1 MIPTVPRP
9 SFRDMCWRST
19 MLRNVSLTA
28 LAGLTIVLLGCSG
41 GGNAGDNPADTLT
54 RRQKDSIIA
63 TLPIPGARGVGKA
76 LDALEKSNAR
86 AAQHDSIALAR

>member
-1 MIPTVPRP
+1 
-9 SFRDMCWRST
+9 
-19 MLRNVSLTA
+19 MLRNISLTA
-28 LAGLTIVLLGCSG
+28 LAGLTIVLLACSG

-76 LDALEKSNAR
+76 LDALEKSNVR
-86 AAQHDSIALAR
+86 AAQHDSIALGR

>member
-1 MIPTVPRP
+1 
-9 SFRDMCWRST
+9 
-19 MLRNVSLTA
+19 MLRNASLAA

-41 GGNAGDNPADTLT
+41 GGDAGDNPADTLT

-63 TLPIPGARGVGKA
+63 TFPIPGARGVGKA

-86 AAQHDSIALAR
+86 AAQHDSVALGR

>member
-1 MIPTVPRP
+1 
-9 SFRDMCWRST
+9 
-19 MLRNVSLTA
+19 MLRNISLTA

-41 GGNAGDNPADTLT
+41 SGNAGDNPADTLS

-86 AAQHDSIALAR
+86 AAQHDSIALGR

>member
-1 MIPTVPRP
+1 M
-9 SFRDMCWRST
+9 
-19 MLRNVSLTA
+19 RNVWLTA

-86 AAQHDSIALAR
+86 AAQHDSVALRR

>member
-1 MIPTVPRP
+1 
-9 SFRDMCWRST
+9 

-41 GGNAGDNPADTLT
+41 GESASDEAARTLT

-86 AAQHDSIALAR
+86 AAQHDSVALGR